1 MSLMIEVDTQGISD
15 DWAQADGDFAT
26 KSRGMLKSDQLL
38 SALLHLAPLDTPE
51 GDDPCPPHII
61 TRGGAGD
68 FSFIGQGGTIFCPET
83 DTDLTAQAACDVAFG
98 KQHVAPP
105 PPMPPKKTPTKVSA
119 AAPVTRKRKFGWR
132 GGVLVFL
139 SICSLLGTVV
149 MIFGVF
155 SMRERG
161 MPSADIKAAMTI
173 GGGFAL
179 GAVLLFALARKV
191 RRTEY
196 YDDGGTRV
204 KADGSALP
212 FIAMAQSF
220 GDYDFDDD
228 GADYDVDLD

>member
-1 MSLMIEVDTQGISD
+1 MIEVETQGISD
-15 DWAQADGDFAT
+15 NWAQAGGDFAT
-26 KSRGMLKSDQLL
+26 KSRGMLKPDQLL
-38 SALLHLAPLDTPE
+38 SSFLHLAPLDTPE

-61 TRGGAGD
+61 TRGDAGD
-68 FSFIGQGGTIFCPET
+68 FSFIGQGGTIYCPET
-83 DTDLTAQAACDVAFG
+83 DTNLTAQAACDVAFG
-98 KQHVAPP
+98 KQRVAPP
-105 PPMPPKKTPTKVSA
+105 PPMPPKKTPIKVSA
-119 AAPVTRKRKFGWR
+119 AVPAMRKQKFGWR
-132 GGVLVFL
+132 GGVLIFL
-139 SICSLLGTVV
+139 SICSLLGAIV

-161 MPSADIKAAMTI
+161 MPSADINAAATI
-173 GGGFAL
+173 GGGGAL

-196 YDDGGTRV
+196 YDVGGTRV

-220 GDYDFDDD
+220 GDSEDD